1 MLFCIVTGQMHL
13 KKRVQSVVF
22 VGILLEKMRKKR
34 NFAPNMK
41 IKAVV
46 EALENF
52 APLPLQEGY
61 DNAGLQCG
69 LTERNCSGALLCLDV
84 TEEVIAAAAESGC
97 NLIVSHHPLLFRGLK
112 CIADEG
118 YVERCVRR
126 AILSDV
132 AIYSAHTNLDNAFG
146 GVCHEMA
153 QRLGLTDVEFLVP
166 SADGRSGSGVVG
178 NIAPVPAS
186 ELLVRMKDVFG
197 AGSVAYSEGPQQ
209 TIRHVALCG
218 GSGDFLIDAAC
229 RQGADLFVTGEIGY
243 HRFFGYGRRM
253 WLASIGHFESERYT
267 PHLMERILQDAL
279 PGLRTVVYEAPTSPV
294 RYL

>member
-1 MLFCIVTGQMHL
+1 
-13 KKRVQSVVF
+13 
-22 VGILLEKMRKKR
+22 MRKKR

-84 TEEVIAAAAESGC
+84 TEEVIASAAESGC

-209 TIRHVALCG
+209 TIRRVALCG

>member
-1 MLFCIVTGQMHL
+1 M
-13 KKRVQSVVF
+13 
-22 VGILLEKMRKKR
+22 GILLVEMCKKR

-132 AIYSAHTNLDNAFG
+132 TIYSAHTNLDNALG

-153 QRLGLTDVEFLVP
+153 QRLGLSDVEFLIP

-178 NIAPVPAS
+178 NIAPLSAS
-186 ELLVRMKDVFG
+186 EMLLRLREIFG
-197 AGSVAYSEGPQQ
+197 AGSVTYSEGPGQ
-209 TIRHVALCG
+209 TIRRVALCG

-229 RQGADLFVTGEIGY
+229 RQGADMFVTGEIGY

-267 PHLMERILQDAL
+267 PYLMERILQDAL
-279 PGLRTVVYEAPTSPV
+279 PGLRTVVYDLPTSPV

>member
-1 MLFCIVTGQMHL
+1 M
-13 KKRVQSVVF
+13 
-22 VGILLEKMRKKR
+22 GILLVEMCKKR

-52 APLPLQEGY
+52 APLPLQEDY

-132 AIYSAHTNLDNAFG
+132 TIYSAHTNLDNALG

-153 QRLGLTDVEFLVP
+153 QRLGLSDVEFLIP
-166 SADGRSGSGVVG
+166 STDGRSGSGVVG
-178 NIAPVPAS
+178 NIAPLSAS
-186 ELLVRMKDVFG
+186 EMLLRLREIFG
-197 AGSVAYSEGPQQ
+197 AGSVAYSEGPGQ
-209 TIRHVALCG
+209 TIRRVALCG

-229 RQGADLFVTGEIGY
+229 RQGADMFVTGEIGY

-267 PHLMERILQDAL
+267 PYLMERILQDAL
-279 PGLRTVVYEAPTSPV
+279 PGLRTVVYDLPTSPV

>member
-1 MLFCIVTGQMHL
+1 M
-13 KKRVQSVVF
+13 
-22 VGILLEKMRKKR
+22 GILLVEMCKKR

-84 TEEVIAAAAESGC
+84 TEEVITAAAESGC

-126 AILSDV
+126 VILSDV
-132 AIYSAHTNLDNAFG
+132 TIYSAHTNLDNALG

-153 QRLGLTDVEFLVP
+153 QRLGLSDVEFLIP

-178 NIAPVPAS
+178 NIAPLSAS
-186 ELLVRMKDVFG
+186 EMLLRLREIFG
-197 AGSVAYSEGPQQ
+197 AGSVAYSEGPGQ
-209 TIRHVALCG
+209 TIRRVALCG

-229 RQGADLFVTGEIGY
+229 RQGADMFVTGEIGY

-267 PHLMERILQDAL
+267 PYLMERILQDAL
-279 PGLRTVVYEAPTSPV
+279 PGLRTVVYDLPTSPV